1 MRRLHLITAIVLAFA
16 IQVAAAQQVKT
27 IIVYTTGQGSST
39 NADQGQATSDAT
51 QTATNW
57 ANSSCVGTV
66 TNTAVTFSQCS
77 PIGSADQGNLQ
88 YVCTV
93 NVKDTCEIVSRGK

>member
-1 MRRLHLITAIVLAFA
+1 MNRRKQIGSIVALGCAM
-16 IQVAAAQQVKT
+16 QVAVAQQTKT
-27 IIVYTTGQGSST
+27 TIVYTTGQSSST

-57 ANSSCVGTV
+57 ANSSCIGTV
-66 TNTAVTFSQCS
+66 TDTAVTYSQCS
-77 PIGSADQGNLQ
+77 PIGSGDQTT

-93 NVKDTCEIVSRGK
+93 NVKAKCEIESRGR